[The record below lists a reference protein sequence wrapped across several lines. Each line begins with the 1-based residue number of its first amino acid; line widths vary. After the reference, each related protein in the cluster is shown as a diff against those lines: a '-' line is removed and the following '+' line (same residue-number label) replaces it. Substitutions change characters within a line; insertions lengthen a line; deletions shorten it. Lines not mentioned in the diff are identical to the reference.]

1 MKAKKRLNLS
11 IPLWWPSGPGWRRL
25 ARWLLPSPGNVLFTL
40 LVVGGLLWATSAGAL
55 PFRAPALA
63 GDSTTTI
70 SYQGRLADSAGDPV
84 TTGPDGIG
92 MEFRL
97 YNTDTGGSPLW
108 EERHTTVHVEDGLF
122 HVLLGNLD
130 PIPVSLLANNSTLW
144 LGITVGSDSEMEPRE
159 QIASVPYAMIAS
171 TVADGS
177 ITEDKL
183 ASGLSLIPPG
193 TIVMWSGSLADIPDG
208 WALCDGTNGTPDLTD
223 RFILSVSASEDPGE
237 TGGSHTKTLSVSN
250 LPSHTHTFT
259 TDSAG
264 AHSHSLY
271 VSGSAPEHST
281 GAKMEANGDDYSG
294 HIGSDGAHTHSG
306 TTDATGGG
314 SAFDIRPKYYKLA
327 FIMRLP

>member
-11 IPLWWPSGPGWRRL
+11 IPLWWPSSPGWRRL
-25 ARWLLPSPGNVLFTL
+25 ARALTPHPGTLLTTL

-70 SYQGRLADSAGDPV
+70 SYQGRLADSSGDPV
-84 TTGPDGIG
+84 TTSGVG
-92 MEFRL
+92 MQFRL
-97 YNTDTGGSPLW
+97 YNTDTGGSPLL
-108 EERHTTVHVEDGLF
+108 EEIHAAVPVEDGLF
-122 HVLLGNLD
+122 HVLLGSTN

-144 LGITVGSDSEMEPRE
+144 LGITVGADSEMTPRE

-171 TVADGS
+171 TVADGA

-183 ASGLSLIPPG
+183 APSLSLIPPG
-193 TIVMWSGSLADIPDG
+193 TIVMWSGSLAEIPDG

-223 RFILSVSASEDPGE
+223 RFILSVSASENPGE
-237 TGGSHTKTLSVSN
+237 TGGSHTKTLSVAN

-259 TDSAG
+259 TDPAG

-271 VSGSAPEHST
+271 ISGSAPEHPT
-281 GAKMEANGDDYSG
+281 GAMMGADGDDYSG
-294 HIGSDGAHTHSG
+294 HIGSAGEHTHTG
-306 TTDATGGG
+306 TTDATGSG

-327 FIMRLP
+327 FIMKLP

>member
-11 IPLWWPSGPGWRRL
+11 IPLWWPGGPGWRRL

-40 LVVGGLLWATSAGAL
+40 LVVVGLLWANNAGAL
-55 PFRAPALA
+55 PFRAPTLA

-70 SYQGRLADSAGDPV
+70 SYQGRLADSSGNPINTSGV
-84 TTGPDGIG
+84 G
-92 MEFRL
+92 MQFRL
-97 YNTDTGGSPLW
+97 YNTDIGGSPLW
-108 EERHTTVHVEDGLF
+108 EESHTAVPVEDGLF
-122 HVLLGNLD
+122 HVLLGSTN

-144 LGITVGSDSEMEPRE
+144 LGVTVGSDSEMTPRE

-171 TVADGS
+171 TVPDGS

-183 ASGLSLIPPG
+183 APGLSLIPPG
-193 TIVMWSGSLADIPDG
+193 TIVMWSGSLAEIPDG

-250 LPSHTHTFT
+250 LPSHTHSFT

-264 AHSHSLY
+264 AHDHSLY
-271 VSGSAPEHST
+271 ISGSAPAHPT
-281 GAKMEANGDDYSG
+281 GAKMEANGDDYGG
-294 HIGSDGAHTHSG
+294 HIGSAGAHTHSG
-306 TTDATGGG
+306 TTDATGSG
-314 SAFDIRPKYYKLA
+314 SSFDIRPKYYKLA